1 MIKIAC
7 IFDIEDILLKNDD
20 ILWKKISDEIYIFFK
35 SDNFKM
41 IKCKKNQETVYF
53 FYEKEVNEEYA
64 RFLADCINV
73 IITED
78 YNNLFCDN
86 ETFKKV
92 IDIIKNYSIKN
103 IDCCNECNIFTINI
117 PQINET
123 INVLNIDLDE
133 L

>member
-78 YNNLFCDN
+78 YNNLFLIISI
-86 ETFKKV
+86 TFLKV
-92 IDIIKNYSIKN
+92 SLSQNR
-103 IDCCNECNIFTINI
+103 
-117 PQINET
+117 
-123 INVLNIDLDE
+123 LL
-133 L
+133 